1 MMEEKNSLS
10 PKSKSRKAGLNHGSM
25 FMDEAYREFV
35 TKKDNSLAKTIK
47 IDQFKSIVISLYEKM
62 AEYIIDG
69 KEIALPLNMGNLS
82 VNKKASDMRRPAD
95 YGEYQKTGK
104 IVLEHN
110 RHTDGY
116 RFSIIWRKSFPT
128 FGIQNGYKFKPSRL
142 LARELAKRL
151 KNGGGY
157 KYQSFSNK
165 KVDKYEI

>member
-1 MMEEKNSLS
+1 MEEKNSLS
-10 PKSKSRKAGLNHGSM
+10 HKSKSRKAGLNHGSM
-25 FMDEAYREFV
+25 FMDEAYKEYI
-35 TKKDNSLAKTIK
+35 TNKDNALSKVIK
-47 IDQFKSIVISLYEKM
+47 IDQFKSIVISLYSKI

-116 RFSIIWRKSFPT
+116 RFSIVWRKSSPT
-128 FGIQNGYKFKPSRL
+128 FGTQNGYKFKASRT
-142 LARELAKRL
+142 LARELARRL
-151 KNGGGY
+151 KNGDGY
-157 KYQSFSNK
+157 RYQSFSNK

>member
-1 MMEEKNSLS
+1 MMEEKNSLLH
-10 PKSKSRKAGLNHGSM
+10 KNKSRKAGLNHGSM

-35 TKKDNSLAKTIK
+35 TRKDNALAKVIK
-47 IDQFKSIVISLYEKM
+47 IDQFKNIVISLYSKM
-62 AEYIIDG
+62 ADYIIDG
-69 KEIALPLNMGNLS
+69 KEVALPYNMGNLS

-116 RFSIIWRKSFPT
+116 RFSIIWRKSTPT
-128 FGIQNGYKFKPSRL
+128 FGMQNGYRFKASRT

-151 KNGGGY
+151 KSGNGY